1 MIYVNFKV
9 DKKLKKIISLN
20 KKYSL
25 QEASLLLSKVEIY
38 AKDNN
43 YRGVIEYSILEDNHL
58 LFRDN
63 YSVQEEKN
71 TNIILLVRETL
82 DTVFKD
88 YPQEDKNFLLEKLAK
103 SITENSSEQNE
114 EERKRQEELKLQQE
128 EEERK
133 RLEELKL
140 QQEEEER
147 KRLEELKLLE
157 EKKQVE
163 RAKKEFINDI
173 KKDFK
178 KEFDKEFKKNNL
190 LKKYIK
196 TNENLKKARYIH
208 HNRFNFGKVCLIV
221 CVIIIGY
228 FLYNSYIINGGQ
240 ASPIWISE
248 INSKLEAIKDIIL
261 N

>member
-1 MIYVNFKV
+1 M
-9 DKKLKKIISLN
+9 
-20 KKYSL
+20 
-25 QEASLLLSKVEIY
+25 
-38 AKDNN
+38 
-43 YRGVIEYSILEDNHL
+43 
-58 LFRDN
+58 
-63 YSVQEEKN
+63 
-71 TNIILLVRETL
+71 
-82 DTVFKD
+82 
-88 YPQEDKNFLLEKLAK
+88 
-103 SITENSSEQNE
+103 
-114 EERKRQEELKLQQE
+114 KLQQE

-178 KEFDKEFKKNNL
+178 KEFDKEFKKNKL

-240 ASPIWISE
+240 ASSIWISE